1 MDQGFSYG
9 DIIVI
14 GAIAAFILL
23 RYRAML
29 GETGERDDMPHQA
42 PSTTTPDFERVI
54 LLPSAR
60 AAAAAADKKDEEIGE
75 KYGSLAENFVA
86 MRGIDRE
93 FAPDEFMTGAR
104 TAYEMVIGA
113 FSKGDRET
121 LKMLLS
127 DTLYKQF
134 DASLTAA
141 EESGRHDDTTLVAIT
156 KSEFSEAQL
165 KGSTATI
172 AVDFV
177 SEQIHLVRDAE
188 GTILEGN
195 PSHAA
200 PVEDRWVFTRNLA
213 NADPNWQ
220 IIET

>member
-1 MDQGFSYG
+1 MDSGFSYG

-14 GAIAAFILL
+14 GAIAVFILL

-29 GETGERDDMPHQA
+29 GETGERDEMPRQNPA
-42 PSTTTPDFERVI
+42 STQEYERVI
-54 LLPSAR
+54 LLPSGRSTAQPE
-60 AAAAAADKKDEEIGE
+60 KKDEEMGK

-93 FAPDEFMTGAR
+93 FSPEEFIQGAR
-104 TAYEMVIGA
+104 AAYEMVIEA
-113 FSKGDRET
+113 FSKGNRDT
-121 LKMLLS
+121 LKLLLS
-127 DTLYKQF
+127 ETLYKQF

-141 EESGRHDDTTLVAIT
+141 EGKGERDDTTLAAIT
-156 KSEFSEAQL
+156 KSEFASAQL
-165 KGSTATI
+165 KGNLATI

-177 SEQIHLVRDAE
+177 SEQIHLVRDAS
-188 GTILEGN
+188 GAIIEGN

-200 PVEDRWVFTRNLA
+200 PVEDRWVFTRNLTSS
-213 NADPNWQ
+213 DPNWK